1 MKLVLIMSKYPTFG
15 IGPFGFETSFDGIHP
30 AIMMLFRPSDKRIRQ
45 IDYRDETALAKYVP
59 EDYFDAYDV
68 ENPLT
73 CVEYRCSAAAAR
85 DRLELKG
92 FTLKAA
98 ELVFKE
104 EMLREIRELEV
115 RKQKMSALSEYFD
128 ERLAA
133 MRSLTFESWLIA
145 LERIREE
152 NMTWKK
158 LNDVS
163 STDSELPILRH
174 MLSGPREHYGFPG
187 IDPRHFV
194 RLAADKAPKTE
205 EVVYDLTPLVARGY
219 FDDGEDVATE
229 AEYLMQQDFLLEQR
243 VIVLTE
249 GKSDMEFL
257 ERSLKILYPH
267 LVDYFHFFDFTQEST
282 EGGASQLVKLVR
294 AFASADVRH
303 RILAMCDNDT
313 AAKETLSNLELAK
326 LPRNIVVAQY
336 PNLAEAES
344 YPTIG
349 PSGEFKMDINGL
361 AGSLEIYLGRD
372 VLEDEEEQLTPV
384 QWKGYSQKMKVYQG
398 EVLNKRTIQKKFM
411 QKLRHCEAHPEDI
424 ESYDWQG
431 MHEIIDTMR
440 SAFHRVDLEA
450 ILSGSA

>member
-1 MKLVLIMSKYPTFG
+1 M
-15 IGPFGFETSFDGIHP
+15 ET
-30 AIMMLFRPSDKRIRQ
+30 
-45 IDYRDETALAKYVP
+45 
-59 EDYFDAYDV
+59 
-68 ENPLT
+68 
-73 CVEYRCSAAAAR
+73 
-85 DRLELKG
+85 
-92 FTLKAA
+92 
-98 ELVFKE
+98 VFV
-104 EMLREIRELEV
+104 INTDNG
-115 RKQKMSALSEYFD
+115 YFD
-128 ERLAA
+128 ERLGA
-133 MRSLTFESWLIA
+133 MRSLTFERWLIA

-163 STDSELPILRH
+163 SADSELPILRY
-174 MLSGPREHYGFPG
+174 MLSGPGEHYGFPG

-194 RLAADKAPKTE
+194 RLAADKAQETE
-205 EVVYDLTPLVARGY
+205 EVVYDLTPLIVRDSFDADGAVA
-219 FDDGEDVATE
+219 D
-229 AEYLMQQDFLLEQR
+229 AEYVMQTDFLLEHR

-257 ERSLKILYPH
+257 ERSLKVLYPH
-267 LVDYFHFFDFTQEST
+267 LVDYFHFFDFTREST

-303 RILAMCDNDT
+303 RILAMFDNDT
-313 AAKETLSNLELAK
+313 AAKETLSSLDLAK
-326 LPRNIVVAQY
+326 LPKNIVVAQY
-336 PNLAEAES
+336 PNLAVAES

-372 VLEDEEEQLTPV
+372 VLQDEEKQLTPV
-384 QWKGYSQKMKVYQG
+384 QWRGYSQKMKVYQG
-398 EVLNKRTIQKKFM
+398 EVLNKRTIQKNFM

-431 MHEIIDTMR
+431 MHEVIDTMR
-440 SAFHRVDLEA
+440 SAFHKVDLEA